1 VVLEEGIATEF
12 GLLSICVS
20 WARLTVVL
28 PFVDD
33 DGMFDPVFGGTRAE
47 GMVVFDDDVRLT
59 RFFLATRI
67 LTFSGPLVVT

>member
-1 VVLEEGIATEF
+1 MVLEEDIASDF

-20 WARLTVVL
+20 WARLTVML
-28 PFVDD
+28 PFVD
-33 DGMFDPVFGGTRAE
+33 DGMFDPVFGSTRAE